1 MSINRTNKSS
11 KTINKE
17 NNIFEENK
25 ENKENN
31 RNIYSKFKEKLDPI
45 KLIYKY
51 NNNNHKNQYIMY
63 IFVGKIGKRHIN
75 ILKKIEKLNLH
86 DTLLVLSS
94 SEEKELI
101 EAFGDLWMIKFF
113 NIYHISAFINKL
125 ENNPKI
131 KKDLL
136 KKYDENWI
144 TNFINKFKNNII
156 FKKIN
161 YSYSDLIKLEYKNMM
176 GKKLDK
182 IILTND
188 DIIFDQK
195 NTSNSSS
202 SNILYQIPNLKN
214 KTGGYN
220 IENNKNI
227 NLQTGGENDDMI
239 NNEEELEDE
248 FEEELDDETIF
259 DPDSVVLSDV
269 VEDENIEEDEI
280 SDYEDIIKIYQTEEI
295 DKNANNTGTLIS
307 NILNDNKIIEKKK
320 TYMVNF
326 DDSHDNDIDNND
338 LSNVYEKIF
347 IYNHYLFKDDTIKT
361 IKNKICCSIKM
372 NSKFGNNSYLIPSRL
387 YLWSE
392 YIMNNKVEKVMI
404 GQKWIK
410 KNELLNLDIEPLS
423 LNKYYN
429 AEGPIKNLKELLK
442 IYSTK
447 IRRED
452 EDNNI
457 LYDYNDYMLND
468 TIYMIDIYNELGLNF
483 DVNNEQLLNLNETYF
498 KIFFPK
504 IKNEDIN
511 DIISFLNKKDN
522 KNEETRIKNTF
533 DTIYN
538 DMVIEKEIT
547 ELIEETKYDKKD
559 EYLPLFESGNFI
571 VQSQIQLNLII
582 YDDQLE
588 EENKENLKILNK
600 TTGEY
605 GTIFLPK
612 LDLFRIFNDFT
623 ADDEYPFIQYQ
634 IPGGEIIFKYNDD
647 YMYEFSK
654 SKYNIDIITKWFEN
668 SPSGL
673 SFKVKLNSKNNA
685 EDKQLLDH
693 DKFMGINI
701 DEIGKVNFK
710 TQWKEEDSANID
722 DVIYTYNYIK
732 KLIVKINSTLI
743 NHPRKISIKV
753 PEDYEFRFS
762 FINCIQKFNLP
773 DSRIIDHNDFSDFCI
788 FFFPYISLVIEPRKR
803 HGKLTSA
810 EVKSKYGS
818 YLRYKRVSKFENQA
832 KIEYKI
838 LSYMKNYDFE
848 DDILAEEISKQFNI
862 TSEKAKEEIT
872 RVRSKF
878 PAISKNIKSTL
889 KVTEELPK
897 QKAPGIGIDIQG
909 KIPEKYR
916 IRISGAKNQD
926 QLERILVFM
935 NILLYLYSQT
945 YLLKNPKYQIIK
957 EKLKKLTN
965 IARRRNKVNDV
976 IIINKE
982 TKAIKQMSQID
993 KKRIGFTPE
1002 EGMSQ
1007 YSRYCQNSGDDKK
1020 RRPLQTVINNI
1031 TTLISNGYKLNKKTN
1046 EYEKKVIL
1054 KKGSKNGKN
1063 SEIVL
1068 KAIKI
1073 SDKDD
1078 TSGVVN
1084 DIFYTCDPKDN
1095 GEHMYVGFLTRS
1107 NNPFGECM
1115 PCCFKKNPLDTKK
1128 KEKQEFFKKCLSGR
1142 KEVLKEG
1149 ETESGFIGDILYILQ
1164 DTNKIQEGRI
1174 AYLPK
1179 YIDAITNLYLNKKKE
1194 VKNHYLLRTDSFYFK
1209 YGINQENYSFLNTL
1223 SSVLKMTILEIKNH
1237 IIDFFK
1243 KDVDENYYI
1252 SLNDGDIRAEYKIND
1267 FIRFINDE
1275 QFIDYY
1281 YLKDILKIKGL
1292 FTEMGILPIVFN
1304 KSMTIIKTGVEKD
1317 KIKEDFYLLIDK
1329 SNVLDFKYYLDM
1341 FNNKDILILIKDGKF
1356 YYPLIEITKKDNN
1369 SKEIIIKK
1377 LFNKYDKKDKEDI
1390 EIINLIEKFYIK
1402 TVDDINTDY
1411 NKIHCSARE
1420 TFILL
1425 NKIADNEEKNNKF
1438 KPTHQ
1443 IIDSR
1448 YKTKYILTKNNY
1460 IIPVVPSG
1468 IIDNIPIICMNTLDN
1483 NKFDCFSKLK
1493 FYNIEETNYYLEQIY
1508 NLTEKKIN
1516 IKPIGLFYDKI
1527 DDNNMVNIIGII
1539 TSNNDFVPI
1548 TSIQL
1553 SKEKLDS
1560 SKIIYQ
1566 HRPLYHE
1573 LDQKLAVYDKNYFNI
1588 IDQRIKNVNKT
1599 KYIDEAYQLFKF
1611 ELSNILSNKN
1621 YIEFKTQIKE
1631 YIKKKDS
1638 LKIQNIINS
1647 ICINKVN
1654 NKIFNKDNMVS
1665 NELVKIIKEL
1675 PNLDYYKVNNQRNI
1689 CSTLDKDKCNINPH
1703 CQYIDNKKVSKCSF
1717 VLTDNLL
1724 IQFIKRLSIELVEQ
1738 EIKAYELLKEKKY
1751 YVSDIVDYNNF
1762 TEKNGQKIIKSSNTN
1777 LQKILTNIFGK
1788 EHIPKIGRRFLNKK
1802 LELNYNSL
1810 QLEYPLKDIKDA
1822 YVQNIISYNYSIL
1835 RAYINGFYWIKHD
1848 LYTID
1853 NRNLGYYSDLQNEL
1867 VNMFRSL
1874 IIDWLNIP
1882 NNIDLLIN
1890 LDDKIKNIIK
1900 NKILFLNENNRVII
1914 NNYIVKF
1921 MDSNTENN
1929 LGLFELFILSN
1940 INSIPVVI
1948 LVNNIVKYY
1957 INNNN
1962 IIDNINDNNLNIKN
1976 NESTNELKYLNRN
1989 NICINLDI
1997 SNENIYPNIVEIIY
2011 YK

>member
-1 MSINRTNKSS
+1 MSTNKSS
-11 KTINKE
+11 KSIN
-17 NNIFEENK
+17 NK
-25 ENKENN
+25 NLNKNDDNKTLIEDNKG
-31 RNIYSKFKEKLDPI
+31 NIYSNVQERLEPI

-63 IFVGKIGKRHIN
+63 IFVGKIGKRYEN

-86 DTLLVLSS
+86 DTLLILSLN
-94 SEEKELI
+94 EEKKLI
-101 EAFGDLWMIKFF
+101 EIFGELWMTKFF
-113 NIYHISAFINKL
+113 NIYHISSFINKL

-136 KKYDENWI
+136 KKYDEKWI
-144 TNFINKFKNNII
+144 VNFINKFKNNVI

-188 DIIFDQK
+188 DIVFDQK
-195 NTSNSSS
+195 NITSNTSSK
-202 SNILYQIPNLKN
+202 NILYQIPNIKN
-214 KTGGYN
+214 KTGGSYEIQYGGDDDN
-220 IENNKNI
+220 ISD
-227 NLQTGGENDDMI
+227 NDI
-239 NNEEELEDE
+239 E
-248 FEEELDDETIF
+248 FEEEQEDEINF
-259 DPDSVVLSDV
+259 DPDSLISSDV
-269 VEDENIEEDEI
+269 IEESDIEKEIVEDEL
-280 SDYEDIIKIYQTEEI
+280 SDYEDMIKIYQTEEI
-295 DKNANNTGTLIS
+295 DKNANNTSTLIS

-320 TYMVNF
+320 TYMVKF
-326 DDSHDNDIDNND
+326 DDSHDNDIDNDD
-338 LSNVYEKIF
+338 LSNIYEKIF

-361 IKNKICCSIKM
+361 IKNKISCSIKM
-372 NSKFGNNSYLIPSRL
+372 NPKFGQNCYLTPSRL

-392 YIMNNKVEKVMI
+392 YIINNKLEKVMI

-410 KNELLNLDIEPLS
+410 KNELLNLDVEPLS

-457 LYDYNDYMLND
+457 LYDYNDYILND
-468 TIYMIDIYNELGLNF
+468 TIYMVDIYNELGLNF
-483 DVNNEQLLNLNETYF
+483 DVNSEQLINLNETYF

-504 IKNEDIN
+504 IKHEDIQ
-511 DIISFLNKKDN
+511 DIINFLNKKDI

-538 DMVIEKEIT
+538 DMIIEKEIT

-559 EYLPLFESGNFI
+559 DYLPLFKNGNFI

-623 ADDEYPFIQYQ
+623 ADEEYPFIQYQ
-634 IPGGEIIFKYNDD
+634 IPGGEIIFKYNDE

-673 SFKVKLNSKNNA
+673 SFKVKLNSKNS
-685 EDKQLLDH
+685 EDKNTLDH

-732 KLIVKINSTLI
+732 NLIVKINSTLI

-762 FINCIQKFNLP
+762 FINCIQRFNLP
-773 DSRIIDHNDFSDFCI
+773 DNKIIDHNDFSDFCI
-788 FFFPYISLVIEPRKR
+788 FFYPYISLVIEPRKR
-803 HGKLTSA
+803 HGKLSSA

-818 YLRYKRVSKFENQA
+818 YLRYKRVSKFDNQA
-832 KIEYKI
+832 KIEHKI

-862 TSEKAKEEIT
+862 TNDKAKEEII

-878 PAISKNIKSTL
+878 PSIAKNIKSVL
-889 KVTEELPK
+889 KASDELPK

-909 KIPEKYR
+909 KLPEKYK
-916 IRISGAKNQD
+916 IRISGAKNQN

-957 EKLKKLTN
+957 DKLKKLTN
-965 IARRRNKVNDV
+965 IAKRRNKVNDV

-982 TKAIKQMSQID
+982 AKAIKQMSQID

-1020 RRPLQTVINNI
+1020 RRPSQTVIANI
-1031 TTLISNGYKLNKKTN
+1031 TNLISNGYKLNKKTD

-1054 KKGSKNGKN
+1054 KKNSKSSKN
-1063 SEIVL
+1063 SELTL

-1078 TSGVVN
+1078 TTGAVN

-1095 GEHMYVGFLTRS
+1095 GEHMFVGFLTRS

-1128 KEKQEFFKKCLSGR
+1128 KEKQEFFKKCLSGK

-1149 ETESGFIGDILYILQ
+1149 ENANSFTGDILYILQ

-1179 YIDAITNLYLNKKKE
+1179 YIDFITNLYLKKEKE
-1194 VKNHYLLRTDSFYFK
+1194 VKNHYLLKTDSFYFK

-1223 SSVLKMTILEIKNH
+1223 SAILKMSINEIKSH
-1237 IIDFFK
+1237 IINFFK
-1243 KDVDENYYI
+1243 EDTDENYYL

-1292 FTEMGILPIVFN
+1292 FTERGFLPIVFN
-1304 KSMTIIKTGVEKD
+1304 KNVTVIKTGVEKE
-1317 KIKEDFYLLIDK
+1317 KIKEDFYLSIDK
-1329 SNVLDFKYYLDM
+1329 SNVLDYKYYLDM
-1341 FNNKDILILIKDGKF
+1341 FDNKDILILIKDGKF
-1356 YYPLIEITKKDNN
+1356 YYPLVEIYKNDQN
-1369 SKEIIIKK
+1369 SKDINIKK
-1377 LFNKYDKKDKEDI
+1377 WFNKDDKEDI
-1390 EIINLIEKFYIK
+1390 KLINLIQKFYSK
-1402 TVDDINTDY
+1402 TIDDINTDF
-1411 NKIHCSARE
+1411 NKLHTSARE
-1420 TFILL
+1420 TYLL
-1425 NKIADNEEKNNKF
+1425 INNIKDSKF
-1438 KPTHQ
+1438 EITHQ

-1448 YKTKYILTKNNY
+1448 YKTKYLFTKNNY
-1460 IIPVVPSG
+1460 MIPVLPSG
-1468 IIDNIPIICMNTLDN
+1468 IIDNIPIICMNTSDN
-1483 NKFDCFSKLK
+1483 KKFDCFSKLK
-1493 FYNIEETNYYLEQIY
+1493 FYNIEETNYYLEELY
-1508 NLTEKKIN
+1508 KLSDKKIN

-1548 TSIQL
+1548 TSIGI
-1553 SKEKLDS
+1553 SKEQLDKN
-1560 SKIIYQ
+1560 KIIYQ

-1573 LDQKLAVYDKNYFNI
+1573 LDQKLAVYDKEYFDV

-1599 KYIDEAYQLFKF
+1599 KYIDEAYQLFRF
-1611 ELSNILSNKN
+1611 ELSNILSNKD
-1621 YIEFKTQIKE
+1621 YSDYKIKIKE

-1638 LKIQNIINS
+1638 NKIQNIINL
-1647 ICINKVN
+1647 ICINKID
-1654 NKIFNKDNMVS
+1654 NKIFNKDNTVS

-1689 CSTLDKDKCNINPH
+1689 CGTLDKNKCSTNPH
-1703 CQYIDNKKVSKCSF
+1703 CEYIDSKKVSKCSF

-1724 IQFIKRLSIELVEQ
+1724 IQFIKRLSIEIVEQ

-1751 YVSDIVDYNNF
+1751 YVSDIVNYNNF

-1802 LELNYNSL
+1802 TELDLNSL

-1835 RAYINGFYWIKHD
+1835 RAYINGFYWIKHN

-1867 VNMFRSL
+1867 VNMFRSF
-1874 IIDWLNIP
+1874 IIDWLNVP
-1882 NNIDLLIN
+1882 NNINLLIN
-1890 LDDKIKNIIK
+1890 LDDTSKNIIK
-1900 NKILFLNENNRVII
+1900 NKILFIEDNNRVII

-1929 LGLFELFILSN
+1929 LGLFELFILN
-1940 INSIPVVI
+1940 HINKIPIVI
-1948 LVNNIVKYY
+1948 MINNIIKYY
-1957 INNNN
+1957 INNNAIKN
-1962 IIDNINDNNLNIKN
+1962 IDSDIND
-1976 NESTNELKYLNRN
+1976 ESKYLNNN

-2011 YK
+2011 YKK